1 MQLKDLADKII
12 DGYEITKEEA
22 LELYD
27 APLDELKESASKITS
42 HFFKEAI
49 ELCCISNG
57 KCGKCSE
64 NCKFCS
70 QSRYYNTEIQQSVLK
85 SVDEFFKEA
94 QANDK
99 RGVHR
104 FSIVTAGVR
113 LSKAELKTIAQAY
126 KKISSELKISCC
138 GSLGLLD
145 YDDFVM
151 LKESGLKRY
160 HNNLE
165 TSPNFFKEI
174 CTTHT
179 MKQKEDTIALA
190 KKAGLEIC
198 SGCILGMGE
207 SVEDRV
213 DIALELRK
221 LQVDSTPINI
231 LNPIKG
237 TPLENRPTVHP
248 DEVRR
253 TIALFRHVLPKTV
266 LRLAGGRL
274 IIQKYFTDLYKYGI
288 NAEITGDM
296 LTTAGL
302 TVADDI
308 SAAISNQKI
317 LTKIEPIK
325 QYLLVV
331 TKRTPQALAEMSA
344 LACGIVILKEKLVN
358 RSIIFS

>member
-151 LKESGLKRY
+151 LKEFGLKRY

-325 QYLLVV
+325 
-331 TKRTPQALAEMSA
+331 
-344 LACGIVILKEKLVN
+344 
-358 RSIIFS
+358 

>member
-12 DGYEITKEEA
+12 DGYEISKEEA

-27 APLDELKESASKITS
+27 APLEELKESASKITS

-94 QANDK
+94 QTNDR

-126 KKISSELKISCC
+126 KKITSELKISCC

-145 YDDFVM
+145 FDDFVM
-151 LKESGLKRY
+151 LKEAGLKRY

-325 QYLLVV
+325 
-331 TKRTPQALAEMSA
+331 
-344 LACGIVILKEKLVN
+344 
-358 RSIIFS
+358 

>member
-221 LQVDSTPINI
+221 LQGDSTPINI

-325 QYLLVV
+325 
-331 TKRTPQALAEMSA
+331 
-344 LACGIVILKEKLVN
+344 
-358 RSIIFS
+358 

>member
-27 APLDELKESASKITS
+27 APLDELRESASKITS

-288 NAEITGDM
+288 DAEITGDM

-325 QYLLVV
+325 
-331 TKRTPQALAEMSA
+331 
-344 LACGIVILKEKLVN
+344 
-358 RSIIFS
+358 

>member
-27 APLDELKESASKITS
+27 APLEELKESASKITS

-151 LKESGLKRY
+151 LKEAGLKRY

-179 MKQKEDTIALA
+179 MKQKEDTIVLA

-308 SAAISNQKI
+308 SAAIRNQKI

-325 QYLLVV
+325 
-331 TKRTPQALAEMSA
+331 
-344 LACGIVILKEKLVN
+344 
-358 RSIIFS
+358 

>member
-27 APLDELKESASKITS
+27 APLEDLKESARKITS

-94 QANDK
+94 QANDR

-126 KKISSELKISCC
+126 KKITSELKISCC

-151 LKESGLKRY
+151 LKEAGLKRY

-325 QYLLVV
+325 
-331 TKRTPQALAEMSA
+331 
-344 LACGIVILKEKLVN
+344 
-358 RSIIFS
+358 

>member
-94 QANDK
+94 QANDR

-145 YDDFVM
+145 YADFVM

-308 SAAISNQKI
+308 SAAIRNQKI

-325 QYLLVV
+325 
-331 TKRTPQALAEMSA
+331 
-344 LACGIVILKEKLVN
+344 
-358 RSIIFS
+358 

>member
-70 QSRYYNTEIQQSVLK
+70 QSRYYNTKIQQSVLK

-325 QYLLVV
+325 
-331 TKRTPQALAEMSA
+331 
-344 LACGIVILKEKLVN
+344 
-358 RSIIFS
+358 

>member
-12 DGYEITKEEA
+12 DGYEITKEET

-94 QANDK
+94 QANDR

-126 KKISSELKISCC
+126 KKITSELKISCC

-325 QYLLVV
+325 
-331 TKRTPQALAEMSA
+331 
-344 LACGIVILKEKLVN
+344 
-358 RSIIFS
+358 

>member
-253 TIALFRHVLPKTV
+253 TIAIFRHVLPKTV

-325 QYLLVV
+325 
-331 TKRTPQALAEMSA
+331 
-344 LACGIVILKEKLVN
+344 
-358 RSIIFS
+358 

>member
-27 APLDELKESASKITS
+27 APLDELRESASKITS

-99 RGVHR
+99 RCVHR

-325 QYLLVV
+325 
-331 TKRTPQALAEMSA
+331 
-344 LACGIVILKEKLVN
+344 
-358 RSIIFS
+358 

>member
-27 APLDELKESASKITS
+27 APLDELRESASKITS

-64 NCKFCS
+64 NFKFCS

-325 QYLLVV
+325 
-331 TKRTPQALAEMSA
+331 
-344 LACGIVILKEKLVN
+344 
-358 RSIIFS
+358 

>member
-27 APLDELKESASKITS
+27 APLDELMESASKITS

-237 TPLENRPTVHP
+237 TPLENRPTVNP
-248 DEVRR
+248 NEVRR

-325 QYLLVV
+325 
-331 TKRTPQALAEMSA
+331 
-344 LACGIVILKEKLVN
+344 
-358 RSIIFS
+358 

>member
-151 LKESGLKRY
+151 LKEAGLKRY

-179 MKQKEDTIALA
+179 MKQKEDT
-190 KKAGLEIC
+190 
-198 SGCILGMGE
+198 
-207 SVEDRV
+207 
-213 DIALELRK
+213 IALELRK

-308 SAAISNQKI
+308 SAAIRNQKI

-325 QYLLVV
+325 
-331 TKRTPQALAEMSA
+331 
-344 LACGIVILKEKLVN
+344 
-358 RSIIFS
+358 

>member
-1 MQLKDLADKII
+1 MIDFNTLADKII
-12 DGYEITKEEA
+12 DGYELSRDEA
-22 LELYD
+22 LELYNS
-27 APLDELKESASKITS
+27 PLEQLKESASRITS

-64 NCKFCS
+64 DCKFCS
-70 QSRYYNTEIQQSVLK
+70 QSRYYNTEIEKSVLK
-85 SVDEFFKEA
+85 TVDQFFEEA
-94 QANDK
+94 KYNDK

-113 LSKAELKTIAQAY
+113 LSKNELKVIAEAY

-145 YDDFVM
+145 YEDFVM
-151 LKESGLKRY
+151 LKQSGLKRY

-165 TSPNFFKEI
+165 TSPNFFKKI

-179 MKQKEDTIALA
+179 IKQKEDVIAMA

-198 SGCILGMGE
+198 SGCIIGMGE
-207 SVEDRV
+207 SDLDRV

-221 LQVDSTPINI
+221 LQVDSAPINI

-237 TPLENRPTVHP
+237 TPLENRETVHP

-253 TIALFRHVLPKTV
+253 TIAMFRHVLPKTV

-274 IIQKYFTDLYKYGI
+274 LIQKYFTDLYNYGI

-308 SAAISNQKI
+308 SAAISSSKVVS
-317 LTKIEPIK
+317 KIEPI
-325 QYLLVV
+325 
-331 TKRTPQALAEMSA
+331 ASE
-344 LACGIVILKEKLVN
+344 N
-358 RSIIFS
+358 

>member
-179 MKQKEDTIALA
+179 MKQKEDTIVLA

-325 QYLLVV
+325 
-331 TKRTPQALAEMSA
+331 
-344 LACGIVILKEKLVN
+344 
-358 RSIIFS
+358 

>member
-27 APLDELKESASKITS
+27 APLEELKESASKITS

-94 QANDK
+94 QANDR

-126 KKISSELKISCC
+126 KKITSELKISYC
-138 GSLGLLD
+138 GYLGLLD

-151 LKESGLKRY
+151 LKVAGLKRY

-308 SAAISNQKI
+308 SAAIRNQKI

-325 QYLLVV
+325 
-331 TKRTPQALAEMSA
+331 
-344 LACGIVILKEKLVN
+344 
-358 RSIIFS
+358 

>member
-207 SVEDRV
+207 SVDDRV

-325 QYLLVV
+325 
-331 TKRTPQALAEMSA
+331 
-344 LACGIVILKEKLVN
+344 
-358 RSIIFS
+358 

>member
-126 KKISSELKISCC
+126 KKITSELKISCC

-151 LKESGLKRY
+151 LKEAGLKRY

-325 QYLLVV
+325 
-331 TKRTPQALAEMSA
+331 
-344 LACGIVILKEKLVN
+344 
-358 RSIIFS
+358 

>member
-296 LTTAGL
+296 LTTVGL

-325 QYLLVV
+325 
-331 TKRTPQALAEMSA
+331 
-344 LACGIVILKEKLVN
+344 
-358 RSIIFS
+358 

>member
-94 QANDK
+94 QANDR

-151 LKESGLKRY
+151 LKEAGLKRY

-308 SAAISNQKI
+308 SAAISNQKV

-325 QYLLVV
+325 
-331 TKRTPQALAEMSA
+331 
-344 LACGIVILKEKLVN
+344 
-358 RSIIFS
+358 

>member
-27 APLDELKESASKITS
+27 APLDELRESASKITS

-296 LTTAGL
+296 LTTEIGRAH
-302 TVADDI
+302 V
-308 SAAISNQKI
+308 
-317 LTKIEPIK
+317 
-325 QYLLVV
+325 
-331 TKRTPQALAEMSA
+331 
-344 LACGIVILKEKLVN
+344 
-358 RSIIFS
+358 

>member
-1 MQLKDLADKII
+1 M
-12 DGYEITKEEA
+12 
-22 LELYD
+22 
-27 APLDELKESASKITS
+27 
-42 HFFKEAI
+42 
-49 ELCCISNG
+49 
-57 KCGKCSE
+57 
-64 NCKFCS
+64 
-70 QSRYYNTEIQQSVLK
+70 
-85 SVDEFFKEA
+85 
-94 QANDK
+94 
-99 RGVHR
+99 HR

-308 SAAISNQKI
+308 SAAIRNQKI

-325 QYLLVV
+325 
-331 TKRTPQALAEMSA
+331 
-344 LACGIVILKEKLVN
+344 
-358 RSIIFS
+358 

>member
-145 YDDFVM
+145 YDDFVV

-325 QYLLVV
+325 
-331 TKRTPQALAEMSA
+331 
-344 LACGIVILKEKLVN
+344 
-358 RSIIFS
+358 

>member
-145 YDDFVM
+145 YDDFVV

-308 SAAISNQKI
+308 SAAISNQKV

-325 QYLLVV
+325 
-331 TKRTPQALAEMSA
+331 
-344 LACGIVILKEKLVN
+344 
-358 RSIIFS
+358 

>member
-12 DGYEITKEEA
+12 DGYEISKEEA

-27 APLDELKESASKITS
+27 APLEELKESASKITS

-325 QYLLVV
+325 
-331 TKRTPQALAEMSA
+331 
-344 LACGIVILKEKLVN
+344 
-358 RSIIFS
+358 

>member
-27 APLDELKESASKITS
+27 APLEELNESASKITS

-94 QANDK
+94 QANDR

-126 KKISSELKISCC
+126 KKITSELKISCC

-151 LKESGLKRY
+151 LKEAGLKRY

-308 SAAISNQKI
+308 SAAIRNQKI

-325 QYLLVV
+325 
-331 TKRTPQALAEMSA
+331 
-344 LACGIVILKEKLVN
+344 
-358 RSIIFS
+358 

>member
-99 RGVHR
+99 RAVHR

-325 QYLLVV
+325 
-331 TKRTPQALAEMSA
+331 
-344 LACGIVILKEKLVN
+344 
-358 RSIIFS
+358 

>member
-27 APLDELKESASKITS
+27 APLDELMESASKITS

-94 QANDK
+94 HANDK

-325 QYLLVV
+325 
-331 TKRTPQALAEMSA
+331 
-344 LACGIVILKEKLVN
+344 
-358 RSIIFS
+358 

>member
-27 APLDELKESASKITS
+27 APLDELRESASKITS

-145 YDDFVM
+145 YADFVM

-274 IIQKYFTDLYKYGI
+274 IIQKYFTDMYKYGI

-325 QYLLVV
+325 
-331 TKRTPQALAEMSA
+331 
-344 LACGIVILKEKLVN
+344 
-358 RSIIFS
+358 

>member
-274 IIQKYFTDLYKYGI
+274 IIQKYFTDLYRYGI

-325 QYLLVV
+325 
-331 TKRTPQALAEMSA
+331 
-344 LACGIVILKEKLVN
+344 
-358 RSIIFS
+358 

>member
-308 SAAISNQKI
+308 SAAISNQKD

-325 QYLLVV
+325 
-331 TKRTPQALAEMSA
+331 
-344 LACGIVILKEKLVN
+344 
-358 RSIIFS
+358 

>member
-12 DGYEITKEEA
+12 DRYEITKEEA

-27 APLDELKESASKITS
+27 APLEELKESASKITS

-308 SAAISNQKI
+308 SAAIRNQKI

-325 QYLLVV
+325 
-331 TKRTPQALAEMSA
+331 
-344 LACGIVILKEKLVN
+344 
-358 RSIIFS
+358 

>member
-27 APLDELKESASKITS
+27 APLDELRESASKITS

-94 QANDK
+94 QSNDK

-296 LTTAGL
+296 ITTAGL

-325 QYLLVV
+325 
-331 TKRTPQALAEMSA
+331 
-344 LACGIVILKEKLVN
+344 
-358 RSIIFS
+358 

>member
-27 APLDELKESASKITS
+27 APLEELKESASKITS

-94 QANDK
+94 QANDR

-126 KKISSELKISCC
+126 KKITSELKISCC

-145 YDDFVM
+145 FDDFVM
-151 LKESGLKRY
+151 LKEAGLKRY

-325 QYLLVV
+325 
-331 TKRTPQALAEMSA
+331 
-344 LACGIVILKEKLVN
+344 
-358 RSIIFS
+358 

>member
-27 APLDELKESASKITS
+27 APLDELRESASKITS

-113 LSKAELKTIAQAY
+113 LSKPELKTIAQAY

-325 QYLLVV
+325 
-331 TKRTPQALAEMSA
+331 
-344 LACGIVILKEKLVN
+344 
-358 RSIIFS
+358 

>member
-27 APLDELKESASKITS
+27 APLEDLKESASKITS

-94 QANDK
+94 QANDR

-126 KKISSELKISCC
+126 KKITSELKISCC

-325 QYLLVV
+325 
-331 TKRTPQALAEMSA
+331 
-344 LACGIVILKEKLVN
+344 
-358 RSIIFS
+358 

>member
-12 DGYEITKEEA
+12 AGYEITKEEA

-94 QANDK
+94 QANDR

-213 DIALELRK
+213 DIALELRN

-325 QYLLVV
+325 
-331 TKRTPQALAEMSA
+331 
-344 LACGIVILKEKLVN
+344 
-358 RSIIFS
+358 

>member
-27 APLDELKESASKITS
+27 APLDELRESASKITS

-94 QANDK
+94 QANDR

-126 KKISSELKISCC
+126 KKITSELKISCC

-151 LKESGLKRY
+151 LKKSGLKRY

-325 QYLLVV
+325 
-331 TKRTPQALAEMSA
+331 
-344 LACGIVILKEKLVN
+344 
-358 RSIIFS
+358 